1 MIRGPAG
8 PGFRASALAALA
20 DLFPRA
26 GAVAFAA
33 EAPRKP
39 PGLSHSCA
47 RYAVGAGALA
57 PAARGLGG
65 AFLALDD
72 FALSN
77 AAGGVAAGY
86 VAAHAAL
93 GYTRGDLAVFRRN
106 LVAELAPLP
115 RPSP

>member
-1 MIRGPAG
+1 MET
-8 PGFRASALAALA
+8 AALA

-86 VAAHAAL
+86 LAAHAAL